1 MNQIRFTIGVPKAG
15 SAARIA
21 EEPSDSPTRS
31 ILPRAGSSARDAEER
46 KRLEGTPVRRSAS
59 ISMRA
64 SGGRVA
70 EPVAQTTTLADKAG
84 VTVARSQA
92 NGNLPSSLLNNSSRP
107 VVAAA
112 PPGQSVADGPPTG
125 PLQTAAVRLK
135 SLVQSL
141 FLPGAPSNES

>member
-21 EEPSDSPTRS
+21 EQSSESPTRS

-46 KRLEGTPVRRSAS
+46 KKLGGTPARRSAS

-70 EPVAQTTTLADKAG
+70 ESVAHADTPAVTAG
-84 VTVARSQA
+84 ITVERSQA
-92 NGNLPSSLLNNSSRP
+92 DASLPSSFPSNSNGP

-112 PPGQSVADGPPTG
+112 LAGQSVNDGPPSG
-125 PLQTAAVRLK
+125 SLQTAAVRLK
-135 SLVQSL
+135 SLVRSL